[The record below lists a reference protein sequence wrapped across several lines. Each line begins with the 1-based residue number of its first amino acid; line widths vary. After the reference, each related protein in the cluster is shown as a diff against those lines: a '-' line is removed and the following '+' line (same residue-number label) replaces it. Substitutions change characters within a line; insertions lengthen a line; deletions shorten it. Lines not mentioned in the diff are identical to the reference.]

1 MYVYLKL
8 ILIKRLLLDSIYF
21 VNKRILNTPLIYRY
35 ALKGLITK
43 LYNTYYSIVTVRIRS
58 CDQI

>member
-21 VNKRILNTPLIYRY
+21 VNKRILNTPLIYV
-35 ALKGLITK
+35 LKGLITK